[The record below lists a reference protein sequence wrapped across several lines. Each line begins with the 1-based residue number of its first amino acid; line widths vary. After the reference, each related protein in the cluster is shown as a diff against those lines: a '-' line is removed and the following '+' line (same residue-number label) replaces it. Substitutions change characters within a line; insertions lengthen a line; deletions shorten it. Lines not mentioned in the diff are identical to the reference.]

1 MSCVVMTVSRG
12 RKTVKE
18 GANESWTKEGGAL
31 EGLKESTYMALDS
44 TLSCR
49 L

>member
-1 MSCVVMTVSRG
+1 MRCHDCLTG
-12 RKTVKE
+12 GKTVKE

-31 EGLKESTYMALDS
+31 EGLKESTYMALAS